1 MHEKH
6 ITENLMKKLILC
18 LAVMMLGIVGAIA
31 QTKDG
36 GISED
41 MLGRI
46 RQGYQGTPEQKAVKN
61 ALASNSIAA
70 LAIKKRKPHIPI
82 VEAETRSQ

>member
-1 MHEKH
+1 
-6 ITENLMKKLILC
+6 MKKLILC
-18 LAVMMLGIVGAIA
+18 LVIMLVGISGVLA
-31 QTKDG
+31 QSKNG

-61 ALASNSIAA
+61 ALASNSIAT
-70 LAIKKRKPHIPI
+70 LAIN
-82 VEAETRSQ
+82 AENLSMID

>member
-1 MHEKH
+1 
-6 ITENLMKKLILC
+6 MKKYILC
-18 LAVMMLGIVGAIA
+18 LVALLMSVAGVMA
-31 QTKDG
+31 QTKNG

-46 RQGYQGTPEQKAVKN
+46 RQGYTGTPEQKAVKN

-70 LAIKKRKPHIPI
+70 LAANSENLSMIDTHLSHQVKTKGTT
-82 VEAETRSQ
+82 EQT

>member
-1 MHEKH
+1 
-6 ITENLMKKLILC
+6 MKKLILC

-46 RQGYQGTPEQKAVKN
+46 RQGYQGTPEQKAV
-61 ALASNSIAA
+61 
-70 LAIKKRKPHIPI
+70 
-82 VEAETRSQ
+82 

>member
-1 MHEKH
+1 
-6 ITENLMKKLILC
+6 MKKLILC
-18 LAVMMLGIVGAIA
+18 LVIMLVGISGVLA
-31 QTKDG
+31 QSKNG

-61 ALASNSIAA
+61 ALASNSSNLVTRRLV
-70 LAIKKRKPHIPI
+70 LAGSLRR
-82 VEAETRSQ
+82 RS